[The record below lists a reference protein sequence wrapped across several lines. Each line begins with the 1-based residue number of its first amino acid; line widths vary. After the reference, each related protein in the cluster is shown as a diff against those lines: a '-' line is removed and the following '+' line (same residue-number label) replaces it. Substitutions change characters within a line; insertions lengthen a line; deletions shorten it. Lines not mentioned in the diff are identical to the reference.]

1 MSGSVPNSEI
11 VDNSIQDRRSVTS
24 EKTLV
29 QKIGSLKLVVQ
40 NDFHL
45 PIELSVNK
53 LQLKF
58 SQWRGELKFI
68 LFNT

>member
-1 MSGSVPNSEI
+1 MFVLINFPLTD
-11 VDNSIQDRRSVTS
+11 DNGLSYRC

-45 PIELSVNK
+45 PIELAANP

-58 SQWRGELKFI
+58 SEL
-68 LFNT
+68 TEA